1 MRQVHGRLARL
12 RRSTPPRR
20 VPHRGRGPR
29 PPAAH
34 ETSVKPTQA
43 AGTTA
48 RAAAEFQQAQN
59 LKGSNNPNTHAA
71 LKAICAAIGN
81 SQVKQLTPSTIAQ
94 ATQTW
99 RDRSQHT
106 RSNYSKA
113 AKRFLRWCEE
123 TQGAPKAI
131 SRAVARVYQ
140 PAPRGVTATDA
151 ERESLLAAA
160 TPRLRFFLLLCG
172 DLGIRHRTATRIA
185 LQNWQPLTRSL
196 SFTTKGNKHMTLPVT
211 DAIAE
216 VITSLPA
223 DADPKVPIVNL
234 LRPPKAEGHPP
245 GKNPR
250 FIKAFNNLKKK
261 LGIRAELHIHDF
273 RRTAAEDVW
282 EATHDIR
289 IVQAQL
295 GHHSPITT
303 VRYLANKVQLAD
315 LQPVLAKVE
324 AMRAARRGRKDTTWQ
339 TAPPSSPTSPP
350 SAPPNQPPPAS
361 PRQNP
366 AGSTSPA

>member
-12 RRSTPPRR
+12 RRSSPPCR
-20 VPHRGRGPR
+20 VSHRSRSAR
-29 PPAAH
+29 PSAAH
-34 ETSVKPTQA
+34 EASVKPQQA
-43 AGTTA
+43 AGTIA
-48 RAAAEFQQAQN
+48 RAAAEFQQAQIY
-59 LKGSNNPNTHAA
+59 KGSNNPNTHAA

-81 SQVKQLTPSTIAQ
+81 HQVKQLTAGTIAQ
-94 ATQTW
+94 VTQTW

-123 TQGAPKAI
+123 TQGAPKGI
-131 SRAVARVYQ
+131 SRAVARVFQ

-151 ERESLLAAA
+151 ERESLLTAA

-185 LQNWQPLTRSL
+185 LENWQPLTRSL
-196 SFTTKGNKHMTLPVT
+196 SFTTKGNRHMTLPVT
-211 DAIAE
+211 EAIAQ
-216 VITSLPA
+216 VILSLPA
-223 DADPKVPIVNL
+223 NSPTNVPIVNL

-250 FIKAFNNLKKK
+250 FIKAFNKLKQK
-261 LGIRAELHIHDF
+261 LGIRRELHIHDF

-324 AMRAARRGRKDTTWQ
+324 AMRAARRAESRT
-339 TAPPSSPTSPP
+339 P
-350 SAPPNQPPPAS
+350 
-361 PRQNP
+361 
-366 AGSTSPA
+366 